1 MPKNQSERQTT
12 DMTENTQN
20 KKKRKK
26 KRNFDFSLLAVSL
39 LSFFFSFSTV
49 FEKRT
54 NFSPTNVFFLKGGF
68 VQITCAIS
76 LHLGARALSSDDTLP
91 ERERGK
97 DEQHERVLRGKRG
110 WWWWSW
116 SLRGCKHIL
125 PCVSDA
131 VLFSPIAYFA
141 APSRS

>member
-1 MPKNQSERQTT
+1 VLPKQKGAKYERVLKCQKTRQRDRQQTSDIQTSDIRHSEEKEEFR
-12 DMTENTQN
+12 
-20 KKKRKK
+20 
-26 KRNFDFSLLAVSL
+26 FLSAVSL

-91 ERERGK
+91 ERER
-97 DEQHERVLRGKRG
+97 ERER
-110 WWWWSW
+110 
-116 SLRGCKHIL
+116 
-125 PCVSDA
+125 
-131 VLFSPIAYFA
+131 
-141 APSRS
+141 